1 MNRTQILEYAETLI
15 NGQRAQDY
23 GDAEIM
29 FHAIA
34 NGWQGILQTQVTAPQ
49 VALCMAWLKMCRLA
63 KYPDHLDSWADLIGY
78 AALGA
83 EIATKG
89 QHNANI

>member
-1 MNRTQILEYAETLI
+1 MRRNELLELAQTLI

-34 NGWQGILQTQVTAPQ
+34 AGWASILETQVTASD
-49 VALCMAWLKMCRLA
+49 VALCMAWLKMCRLS
-63 KYPDHLDSWADLIGY
+63 KSPDHLDSWADLIGY
-78 AALGA
+78 GALGG

-89 QHNANI
+89 QHNENI